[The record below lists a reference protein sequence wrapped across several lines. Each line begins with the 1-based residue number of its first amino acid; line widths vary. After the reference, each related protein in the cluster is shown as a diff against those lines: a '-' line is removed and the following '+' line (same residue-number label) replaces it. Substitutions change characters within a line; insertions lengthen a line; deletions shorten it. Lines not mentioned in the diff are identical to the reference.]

1 MAKILSIEVG
11 YALTRI
17 CEMDY
22 RSKNPKVYKYFN
34 VPTPQ
39 GAISDGFLADNED
52 FVAVIKDA
60 LAEHKVKT
68 KQVVFSITSSKIA
81 TREVMVPMVK
91 ASQMDAM
98 VKANASDYFPID
110 LTEYELA
117 HLILGVEKGEDKT
130 DRYKVL
136 VMAAGKSLIAGYER
150 FAAQLGLRLTALDY
164 AGSSV
169 YQLMK
174 AECSEDTEM
183 IIKIEERSTNAL
195 VISNQSLV
203 LQRNIVYGIDEAV
216 QILGHGSEHGEVG
229 YREVLELLRRKTCI
243 KVALSPETRII
254 EADDD
259 IDNNP
264 RIAEAK
270 RRLTE
275 SLAPFVGNVARVV
288 DLYNSKNVDNPIKRV
303 RIVGLGGDISGLS
316 KLFTNELGI
325 QTTVMGDLEYM
336 DLSRAEGEGSPGL
349 YVACFG
355 AAIAP
360 VGFINEDKKKQDAQ
374 ATNYRNVA
382 ILSGIFFV
390 LASAALCALSI
401 MRYNDAKSEQQRLA
415 RLEAEYGPAEA
426 VYNTYNQ
433 IQIVY
438 KEVENGLKVTSGP
451 NDNLIAFLE
460 ELEQKLPATAE
471 LTEFS
476 SNEEQ
481 AVLTIM
487 VEDKEQAA
495 KIIQTLRAFDC
506 VMDVSIGS
514 VDREDVEKAAA
525 EAAEDVEELGEPRV
539 LFSIICTYYPT
550 IIEDVSQ
557 TQTPQTS
564 QPVDDDLSALE

>member
-39 GAISDGFLADNED
+39 GAMSDGFLSDSEE
-52 FVAVIKDA
+52 FVAVVKDA

-81 TREVMVPMVK
+81 TREVMVPVVK
-91 ASQMDAM
+91 ENQMAAM

-117 HLILGVEKGEDKT
+117 HLMLGAEKSDDKIE
-130 DRYKVL
+130 RCKVL

-150 FAAQLGLRLTALDY
+150 FAARLGLRLAALDY

-174 AECSEDTEM
+174 AECGEDTEM
-183 IIKIEERSTNAL
+183 IIKIEERSTTAL
-195 VISNQSLV
+195 VISGQSLV

-216 QILGHGSEHGEVG
+216 QVLGHGSEHGEVG
-229 YREVLELLRRKTCI
+229 YREVLELLKRKTCI

-254 EADDD
+254 EADDEAD
-259 IDNNP
+259 ESE

-270 RRLTE
+270 WRLTE

-325 QTTVMGDLEYM
+325 KTTVMGSLENM
-336 DLSRAEGEGSPGL
+336 DLSRADGEGSPGL

-360 VGFINEDKKKQDAQ
+360 VGFINEEKKKSDAQ
-374 ATNYRNVA
+374 ELNYRNVA
-382 ILSGIFFV
+382 VLSGIFFAV
-390 LASAALCALSI
+390 AAAALCVLSI
-401 MRYNDAKSEQQRLA
+401 TRYKEANAEQKRLL
-415 RLEAEYGPAEA
+415 RLEAEYAPAEK
-426 VYNTYNQ
+426 VYNTYNN
-433 IQIVY
+433 IQNVY
-438 KEVENGLKVTSGP
+438 REVENGYKLTESP
-451 NDNLIAFLE
+451 NDGLIAFLE
-460 ELEQKLPATAE
+460 ELEKKLPATAE

-476 SNEEQ
+476 SNSEQ
-481 AVLTIM
+481 AVLTIK
-487 VEDKEQAA
+487 VENKEQAA
-495 KIIQTLRAFDC
+495 KVIQTLRGFDS
-506 VMDVSIGS
+506 VLDVSIGTVS
-514 VDREDVEKAAA
+514 KEDLDTAA
-525 EAAEDVEELGEPRV
+525 EEVEETGEPKV
-539 LFSIICTYYPT
+539 IFSIVCSYYP
-550 IIEDVSQ
+550 IVIEEAPAQ
-557 TQTPQTS
+557 QQTPP
-564 QPVDDDLSALE
+564 PVEDDLSILE

>member
-39 GAISDGFLADNED
+39 GAMSDGFLSDSED
-52 FVAVIKDA
+52 FAAVIKDA
-60 LAEHKVKT
+60 LVEHKVKT
-68 KQVVFSITSSKIA
+68 KQVVFSITSGKIA

-91 ASQMDAM
+91 ESQMEAM

-150 FAAQLGLRLTALDY
+150 FAAQLGLRLVALDY

-174 AECSEDTEM
+174 AECGEDTEM

-195 VISNQSLV
+195 VISNRNLV

-216 QILGHGSEHGEVG
+216 QVLGHGSEHGEVG
-229 YREVLELLRRKTCI
+229 YREVLELLKRKTCI

-254 EADDD
+254 EADDEMD
-259 IDNNP
+259 ESE

-325 QTTVMGDLEYM
+325 KTTVMGSLESM
-336 DLSRAEGEGSPGL
+336 DLSHADGEGSPGL

-360 VGFINEDKKKQDAQ
+360 VGFINEEKKKQNAQ
-374 ATNYRNVA
+374 EMNYRNVA

-390 LASAALCALSI
+390 VAAAALCVLSI
-401 MRYNDAKSEQQRLA
+401 TRYNEAKAEETRLA
-415 RLEAEYGPAEA
+415 RLEAEYGPAEN

-433 IQIVY
+433 IQNVY
-438 KEVENGLKVTSGP
+438 REVENGHKLTEGP

-460 ELEQKLPATAE
+460 ELERKLPADAQ

-476 SNEEQ
+476 SDSEQ
-481 AVLTIM
+481 AVLTM
-487 VEDKEQAA
+487 KVDDKEQAA
-495 KIIQTLRAFDC
+495 KIIQTLRGFDS
-506 VMDVSIGS
+506 VMDVSIGA
-514 VDREDVEKAAA
+514 VNKEDVEAAA
-525 EAAEDVEELGEPRV
+525 EEAAETGEPKV
-539 LFSIICTYYPT
+539 IFSIVCTYYP
-550 IIEDVSQ
+550 IVIEEVQ
-557 TQTPQTS
+557 ALQPAA
-564 QPVDDDLSALE
+564 QPVEDDLSALE